1 MAKDSTPAIK
11 RRSGEDPETCTVWG
25 EVKVSV
31 RPGEYE
37 GITVSLGQSRPA
49 EDNKKSRSKVRR
61 EILAECEEA
70 VLRSAN
76 KIKRDW

>member
-1 MAKDSTPAIK
+1 MAKDSNPVIE
-11 RRSGEDPETCTVWG
+11 RDSGEDPSTCTVWG

-31 RPGEYE
+31 RPGDYE

-49 EDNKKSRSKVRR
+49 EDNKRSRNKVRR

-70 VLRSAN
+70 VLRTAN